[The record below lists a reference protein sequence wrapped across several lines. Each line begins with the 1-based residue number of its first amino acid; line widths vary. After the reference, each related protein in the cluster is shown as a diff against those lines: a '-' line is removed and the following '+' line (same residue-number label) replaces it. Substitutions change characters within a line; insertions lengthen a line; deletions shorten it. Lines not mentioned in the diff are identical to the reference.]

1 VWELARAGKGPA
13 DSPAQAIAKYK
24 LDLPI
29 SEALS
34 LTPANVRRIHPS
46 RGRFYG
52 RFASDQEWLRIR
64 GRSAPPVAGTK
75 TSAAR
80 ARPADR
86 YDHRIKHTHVTHG
99 LISEYRRAA

>member
-34 LTPANVRRIHPS
+34 LTPANVRRIHPR

-64 GRSAPPVAGTK
+64 GWPPAESLVPNSQTWLGLL
-75 TSAAR
+75 AAE
-80 ARPADR
+80 P
-86 YDHRIKHTHVTHG
+86 DHRR
-99 LISEYRRAA
+99 LPDPRQ